1 MVFTIRDGD
10 FHGLCYL
17 LFSLLEILRPKKMDT
32 PSLRVLDFLPFKAS
46 KKYGAPSKQNSAPWG
61 SVHPWKIECQKE
73 TSENMHKICWQ
84 KSKRENV
91 DTTYLLENVVKKLLV
106 FPPPRHQRDFLLIPK
121 AAARRIFEKKKKTSQ
136 IFAHPLEAFVFSWG
150 VRCPW
155 VFSCFSSLQTPS
167 DIIPQFH

>member
-106 FPPPRHQRDFLLIPK
+106 FPPPVIK
-121 AAARRIFEKKKKTSQ
+121 GIFCWYPRLQLEEFSKRKKKLHKSSP
-136 IFAHPLEAFVFSWG
+136 IPWKLSSFLGVSVVHGCFPASVAFKHQV
-150 VRCPW
+150 
-155 VFSCFSSLQTPS
+155 T
-167 DIIPQFH
+167 